1 MSLIGKANKSNRIVI
16 LMRKDL
22 YLLEKLNSKYK
33 VASAKFQPFKELPIE
48 PSLSNDNQCRDNV
61 VTNLIGQRIGKDK
74 IQKPHLLMAAGKN
87 KSLTVSQIERFYH
100 QVVTRDLILQKRVRG
115 GMELPLT
122 RKVVINTTSK
132 RFAINRREL
141 TLGLAALLLVSG
153 QKGQLTIAR
162 KSIAAFKLREGTPLG
177 CKVTLRGKKGYSMVD
192 KLVTFVLPRGY
203 PSRVKGT
210 VDGEGNWGV
219 GISDPL
225 LFVELEGQYDLFRSL
240 EGINMSIVTNRGCR
254 TGRLLLFSG
263 LQLLN
268 QSAHIIVL

>member
-1 MSLIGKANKSNRIVI
+1 
-16 LMRKDL
+16 MRKDL

-33 VASAKFQPFKELPIE
+33 VANAKFQPFKELPIE
-48 PSLSNDNQCRDNV
+48 PSRPNVNQCEDPSKISLYIASKV
-61 VTNLIGQRIGKDK
+61 LIGKDK
-74 IQKPHLLMAAGKN
+74 IQKSHLLVPAASN
-87 KSLTVSQIERFYH
+87 KSLTVSQVERFYH

-115 GMELPLT
+115 GMELPLI

-153 QKGQLTIAR
+153 QRGELTIAR

-177 CKVTLRGKKGYSMVD
+177 CKVTLCGKKRYSMVD

-240 EGINMSIVTNRGCR
+240 EGVNMSIVTNRGCR

-263 LQLLN
+263 LQLL
-268 QSAHIIVL
+268 HIASNV

>member
-1 MSLIGKANKSNRIVI
+1 MIGKVSKSNRIVI
-16 LMRKDL
+16 CMKKDL
-22 YLLEKLNSKYK
+22 YLLERLNNKYK
-33 VASAKFQPFKELPIE
+33 VADAKLQPFRQLPIE
-48 PSLSNDNQCRDNV
+48 PCRPNV
-61 VTNLIGQRIGKDK
+61 NRCMIGKDK
-74 IQKPHLLMAAGKN
+74 IQKPHFLVATDEKLSN
-87 KSLTVSQIERFYH
+87 KSLNVSQVEKFYY
-100 QVVTRDLILQKRVRG
+100 QVVTRDLILQNRVRG
-115 GMELPLT
+115 GMELPLI

-153 QKGQLTIAR
+153 QRGQLTIAR

-177 CKVTLRGKKGYSMVD
+177 CKVTLRGKKGHSMVD

-240 EGINMSIVTNRGCR
+240 EGVNMSVVTNRGCR
-254 TGRLLLFSG
+254 AGRLLLLSG
-263 LQLLN
+263 LQLLT
-268 QSAHIIVL
+268 